1 MAQIGIYEK
10 ALPKDLS
17 WKERFALVKDM
28 GFDFIELSIDET
40 DERLAR
46 LNWTEKEIQTLRNEM
61 FEADV
66 RINSICLSAH
76 RRFPFGSRD
85 LEKQRMAHEIMQ
97 KAIHLAHQ
105 LSIKVIQVAGYD
117 VYYEEKSMN
126 SREDFIEGMKE
137 SVKEASKYGII
148 LSIEIMDD
156 PFMNSISKFLEIK
169 KQIHSPYLQVYPEL
183 GNLSAWPENDPA
195 HELEKGIDCITSI
208 HLKDTYPV
216 TEEST
221 GQFRD
226 VPFGKGC
233 VDFLGLLR
241 NLKRLD
247 YDGTFLIEMWSEKS
261 QDFRAE
267 IQQAKTYLYS
277 KLKEAGYDV
286 A

>member
-10 ALPKDLS
+10 ALPKDIT
-17 WKERFALVKDM
+17 WKERFSLVKEL
-28 GFDFIELSIDET
+28 GFDFIEMSIDET

-46 LNWTEKEIQTLRNEM
+46 LDWSDEQIAQLRNEM
-61 FEADV
+61 FETGV
-66 RINSICLSAH
+66 RINSICLSGH
-76 RRFPFGSRD
+76 RRFPFGSSD
-85 LEKQRMAHEIMQ
+85 PEKQEVAKKIMS
-97 KAIHLAHQ
+97 KAILLAHK

-117 VYYEEKSMN
+117 VYYEEKSMS
-126 SREDFIEGMKE
+126 SREYFIE
-137 SVKEASKYGII
+137 SVKEASRYGVI

-169 KQIHSPYLQVYPEL
+169 EQIHSPYLQVYPDL

-195 HELEKGIDCITSI
+195 RELEKGIDCITSI

-216 TEEST
+216 SGESS

-226 VPFGKGC
+226 VPFGAGC
-233 VDFLGLLR
+233 VDFLGLLK

-261 QDFRAE
+261 QDFQIE
-267 IQQAKTYLYS
+267 IQQAKKYLYP

>member
-10 ALPKDLS
+10 ALPKDIS
-17 WKERFALVKDM
+17 WKERFSLVKEM
-28 GFDFIELSIDET
+28 GFDFIEMSIDET

-46 LNWTEKEIQTLRNEM
+46 LDWSEAKIAALRNDM
-61 FEADV
+61 FDTGV
-66 RINSICLSAH
+66 RINSICLSGH
-76 RRFPFGSRD
+76 RRFPFGSAD
-85 LEKQRMAHEIMQ
+85 PEKQKTAKEIMG
-97 KAIHLAHQ
+97 KAIQLAHK

-137 SVKEASKYGII
+137 SVKEASKYGVI

-169 KQIHSPYLQVYPEL
+169 EQIHSPYLQVYPDL

-195 HELEKGIDCITSI
+195 RELEKGIDCITSI

-216 TEEST
+216 TEESS

-261 QDFRAE
+261 QDFQSE
-267 IQQAKTYLYS
+267 IQQAKNYLYS
-277 KLKEAGYDV
+277 KLEEAGYDV